1 MFGWACCNNIDDR
14 KPAEKRA
21 SDETKL
27 MSLCL
32 DNFDVH
38 GSHSPWF
45 PFLHILTDLPSWL
58 VTPSPSLQPALQAE
72 ARERFLLPVSLDV
85 SDPTGK
91 TLATACSTLVSRG
104 KEVAFSTPTAWI
116 RDPVR

>member
-32 DNFDVH
+32 NFDVH

-85 SDPTGK
+85 SDPTAK